1 MYQKIVTASNNKYGA
16 KRTEY
21 NGRIFDSKKEAA
33 YAGELDLLKKAAGDS
48 DRVIDVEYQIPFVL
62 EANGN
67 KIGKYILDFKV
78 TYADGRIEHV
88 DVKGLRKGCAY
99 QFFRW
104 KAKHMKA
111 QYGIDVIEV

>member
-16 KRTEY
+16 KKTEY
-21 NGRIFDSKKEAA
+21 NGRTFDSKKEAE
-33 YAGELDLLKKAAGDS
+33 YAGELDLMRKAAGES
-48 DRVIDVEYQIPFVL
+48 DRVVDVEYQIPYVL
-62 EANGN
+62 EVKDQ

-88 DVKGLRKGCAY
+88 DVKGLRKGAAY
-99 QFFRW
+99 QMFRW

-111 QYGIDVIEV
+111 QYGIEVIEV